1 MKEKTTQ
8 GEKKKVSEI
17 AVLVDK
23 GKELKSCF
31 ILHQAL

>member
-1 MKEKTTQ
+1 MKEKPL
-8 GEKKKVSEI
+8 GGKKVSEI

-23 GKELKSCF
+23 GKELKTCF